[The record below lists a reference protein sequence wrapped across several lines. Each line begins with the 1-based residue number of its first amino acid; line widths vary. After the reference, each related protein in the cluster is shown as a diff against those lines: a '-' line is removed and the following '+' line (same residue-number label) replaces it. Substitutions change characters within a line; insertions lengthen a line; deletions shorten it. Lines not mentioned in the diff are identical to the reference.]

1 MLSRRETSIALQ
13 TDKTPAEYVALA
25 QLIDEFA
32 FDVVSVYNDLP
43 YHPAFGP
50 LFLMAPHLHRARIGP
65 AGVSPTRMAPIDMA
79 ANVALL
85 HACAPAGAYLGI
97 VRGAWGER
105 FGIPP
110 LRAPLRDMRDCT
122 RIVQQLLH
130 GEAIHPQ
137 SHAFPVPADARL
149 ALPLPETE
157 IPLLIG
163 TWGSRLAHIAC
174 AFANEVK
181 IGGSANPRLA
191 ARMACIL
198 RAGES
203 EHNRAPGEVRM
214 VLGCVTVVAEDRA
227 AAREKAR
234 RAAARYLTV
243 VLPLD
248 PTISSGASA
257 AGAPGRLPRPRGR
270 RWRRQPHFRRAAG
283 CLRARRAAQR
293 YHRALRRTLRSR
305 RGPHRIWHAAWPL
318 ERRWHLA
325 ARQTRPAFAKMKVHM
340 PRRNSGQ
347 W

>member
-110 LRAPLRDMRDCT
+110 LRAPLRDMRDCA

-130 GEAIHPQ
+130 GEAIHPP
-137 SHAFPVPADARL
+137 SHAFPVPTDARL

-203 EHNRAPGEVRM
+203 EHNRAPGEVRL

-248 PTISSGASA
+248 PTISPEPALLARLEDCLARADDDSAASLISDEMLDAFVLAGRPSDIIARCEELYEAGVDRIEFGTPHGLSSA
-257 AGAPGRLPRPRGR
+257 AGISLLGKRVLPS
-270 RWRRQPHFRRAAG
+270 
-283 CLRARRAAQR
+283 L
-293 YHRALRRTLRSR
+293 
-305 RGPHRIWHAAWPL
+305 
-318 ERRWHLA
+318 
-325 ARQTRPAFAKMKVHM
+325 K
-340 PRRNSGQ
+340 
-347 W
+347 

>member
-1 MLSRRETSIALQ
+1 MLGQRETSIALQ

-25 QLIDEFA
+25 QLIDELP
-32 FDVVSVYNDLP
+32 FDVVSVYSDLP

-50 LFLMAPHLHRARIGP
+50 LFLMSPHLKRARVGP

-110 LRAPLRDMRDCT
+110 LRAPLQDMRDCA
-122 RIVQQLLH
+122 RIVRQLLR
-130 GEAIHPQ
+130 GETIHPP
-137 SHAFPVPADARL
+137 SRAFPIPADARI
-149 ALPLPETE
+149 ATPLPETE

-163 TWGSRLAHIAC
+163 TWGPCLARIAC
-174 AFANEVK
+174 ELANEVK

-191 ARMACIL
+191 ARMARIL
-198 RAGES
+198 RAGEQKY
-203 EHNRAPGEVRM
+203 NRAPGEVRL

-234 RAAARYLTV
+234 HAAARYLTV

-248 PTISSGASA
+248 PTISPEPELLARLEACLARADETGAAS
-257 AGAPGRLPRPRGR
+257 LISDE
-270 RWRRQPHFRRAAG
+270 
-283 CLRARRAAQR
+283 L
-293 YHRALRRTLRSR
+293 LD
-305 RGPHRIWHAAWPL
+305 
-318 ERRWHLA
+318 
-325 ARQTRPAFAKMKVHM
+325 AFALAGRPSDIIARCEELYEADVDRIEFGTPHGLSSVAGISLLGKRVLPSLK
-340 PRRNSGQ
+340 
-347 W
+347 